1 MKTALLQIPGI
12 NSVTAAYESL
22 SFVKWSDG
30 LNANTAMGKKNIS
43 INAIP
48 AELDFVKT
56 LGMQLLAGRDFI
68 KADLLEMDTANDG
81 ANYKASFILNETA
94 VKGVVKDFHFASLH
108 QPIGPLVIFLE
119 PNMVQQIFVKV
130 NRAGIAQTIGTME
143 KTWRSRIQHRPFE
156 YRFLDEDFNA
166 LYTAEQKTAKVF
178 SLFAGMAILLACLG
192 LFALSAF
199 VTVQRTKEI
208 GIRKVLGATR
218 AQIVMLISKEF
229 LLLVSIGMLIAMP
242 LAWWAGREWLNDFA
256 YRTNIGAWM
265 FLLAAVVAT
274 AIAFVSVAL
283 QSGRA
288 ASANPVNSLKA

>member
-1 MKTALLQIPGI
+1 
-12 NSVTAAYESL
+12 
-22 SFVKWSDG
+22 
-30 LNANTAMGKKNIS
+30 MGEKNIS

-48 AELDFVKT
+48 AELDFTKT
-56 LGMQLLAGRDFI
+56 LNMQLLAGRDFI
-68 KADLLEMDTANDG
+68 KADLLEMDTSNNG
-81 ANYKASFILNETA
+81 ANYKASFILNESAAKAMGWSPEQAIGKTVDRGVSGT

-108 QPIGPLVIFLE
+108 QPIGPLVIFLD

-130 NRAGIAQTIGTME
+130 NHAGMPQTIAAME
-143 KTWRSRIQHRPFE
+143 KVWKARIQHRPFE
-156 YRFLDEDFNA
+156 YRFLDEDFA
-166 LYTAEQKTAKVF
+166 ELYVTEQKTAQVF

-218 AQIVMLISKEF
+218 SQIVMLLSREF
-229 LLLVSIGMLIAMP
+229 LVLVSIGMLIAMP

-265 FLLAAVVAT
+265 FLLATVVAT
-274 AIAFVSVAL
+274 AITFVSVAL
-283 QSGRA
+283 QSARA
-288 ASANPVNSLKA
+288 AGANPVNSLKN